1 MREPPVWGRGKCLQ
15 STRSRGGQHPRSKGW
30 HDAHMNAAFSFLLA
44 AAVLGLAG
52 SGGAAPMALAIAL
65 GLVFLWVLI
74 PRLFPLIDELSA
86 SIFFIA
92 GLVAVGGTL
101 FQSELGGND
110 PGGVAYLA
118 PVLGLAV
125 FIVVLVQLSRRSE
138 PEKVVQSMSINVLLL
153 VLATAGSVW
162 IPLSRAG
169 YLKAPLVAACA
180 LLSAGI
186 ALSFLALEKRSGGQ
200 RIVAAAG
207 VLLAG
212 AVGAVVGS
220 SIANGYNLAL
230 DAGIGAI
237 VGATAL
243 TAWLVVSTRAGT
255 KSMSQA
261 QVLASVTTVFLC
273 AGPVFALASAVV
285 G

>member
-1 MREPPVWGRGKCLQ
+1 
-15 STRSRGGQHPRSKGW
+15 
-30 HDAHMNAAFSFLLA
+30 
-44 AAVLGLAG
+44 
-52 SGGAAPMALAIAL
+52 
-65 GLVFLWVLI
+65 
-74 PRLFPLIDELSA
+74 
-86 SIFFIA
+86 
-92 GLVAVGGTL
+92 
-101 FQSELGGND
+101 
-110 PGGVAYLA
+110 
-118 PVLGLAV
+118 
-125 FIVVLVQLSRRSE
+125 
-138 PEKVVQSMSINVLLL
+138 
-153 VLATAGSVW
+153 
-162 IPLSRAG
+162 
-169 YLKAPLVAACA
+169 VAACA

>member
-1 MREPPVWGRGKCLQ
+1 M
-15 STRSRGGQHPRSKGW
+15 
-30 HDAHMNAAFSFLLA
+30 
-44 AAVLGLAG
+44 
-52 SGGAAPMALAIAL
+52 
-65 GLVFLWVLI
+65 
-74 PRLFPLIDELSA
+74 
-86 SIFFIA
+86 
-92 GLVAVGGTL
+92 

-125 FIVVLVQLSRRSE
+125 FIVVLAQLSRRSE
-138 PEKVVQSMSINVLLL
+138 PEKVVQTMSVNVLLI

-162 IPLSRAG
+162 IPLSRAE

-180 LLSAGI
+180 ILSAGV
-186 ALSFLALEKRSGGQ
+186 ALSFLAVEKRSGGQ
-200 RIVAAAG
+200 RIVAAVGVVVAG
-207 VLLAG
+207 TIASVM
-212 AVGAVVGS
+212 GS
-220 SIANGYNLAL
+220 LIADGYNLAL